1 MSLADE
7 RSRPRAERQT
17 PGPRLAESLAP
28 DRAAPPLSDELAARR
43 PQWRRRLLIGL
54 VALLAT
60 AAIGGGAKWWL
71 QARNWVSTD
80 DAFIDVHM
88 VQVSPQV
95 AGRVN
100 AVQVND
106 NQEVEAG
113 QPLVELDPADFQA
126 KLDQAVANQES
137 AAGQLAQAQA
147 QLAVSQAGLE
157 AAQAEVGVADA
168 NATNTATNLKR
179 SQELARVGSMAL
191 SRQQLDNDTASA
203 RSTAASLAAA
213 QHKVAVAAAQLA
225 LNKTQVT
232 TAEAGVRAAAAMV
245 EQARLNL
252 SYTEIRASLS
262 GRIASKNVAVGDYV
276 QVGQNLMALV
286 PDQIWVTANFKETD
300 LDHMRVGQP
309 VDIYVDAYPEKV
321 FHGHV
326 DSFQAGS
333 GAAFSLL
340 PPQNATGNYVKV
352 VQRVPVKIVFA
363 SLPGGHWLLG
373 PGMSVE
379 PYVKIR

>member
-7 RSRPRAERQT
+7 KPRPSAERQASVQ
-17 PGPRLAESLAP
+17 RLAEAFAP
-28 DRAAPPLSDELAARR
+28 DRSAPPQSADLAARR

-54 VALLAT
+54 VALLAM
-60 AAIGGGAKWWL
+60 AAIAGGAGWWL

-106 NQEVEAG
+106 NQEVLAG

-126 KLDQAVANQES
+126 KLDQAVANREG
-137 AAGQLAQAQA
+137 AGGQLAQAQA
-147 QLAVSQAGLE
+147 QLTVAQANLE
-157 AAQAEVGVADA
+157 AA
-168 NATNTATNLKR
+168 NLKR

-232 TAEAGVRAAAAMV
+232 TAEAGVRAAKAQV

-252 SYTEIRASLS
+252 SYTGIRASLS
-262 GRIASKNVAVGDYV
+262 GRIASKSVAVGDYV

-286 PDQIWVTANFKETD
+286 PDHVWVTANFKETD

-333 GAAFSLL
+333 GVAFSLL

-363 SLPGGHWLLG
+363 SPPGGHWLLG

>member
-1 MSLADE
+1 M
-7 RSRPRAERQT
+7 AERQAPVT
-17 PGPRLAESLAP
+17 RLAESFAP
-28 DRAAPPLSDELAARR
+28 DRAATPQLDDLAARR
-43 PQWRRRLLIGL
+43 PRWRRRLLIGL
-54 VALLAT
+54 VALLAI
-60 AAIGGGAKWWL
+60 AAIAGGVDWWL
-71 QARNWVSTD
+71 NARNWVSTD

-95 AGRVN
+95 AGRVS
-100 AVQVND
+100 AVLVND
-106 NQEVEAG
+106 NQEVQAG
-113 QPLVELDPADFQA
+113 QPLVEIDPADYQA
-126 KLDQAVANQES
+126 KLDQAVANQQS

-147 QLAVSQAGLE
+147 QLTVAQASLDQ
-157 AAQAEVGVADA
+157 AQAEVGVAEA
-168 NATNTATNLKR
+168 NATNAATNLKR

-191 SRQQLDNDTASA
+191 SRQQFDNDTATA

-213 QHKVAVAAAQLA
+213 QHKVAVADAQMA
-225 LNKTQVT
+225 LNKTQVG

-252 SYTEIRASLS
+252 SYTEIRASLA
-262 GRIASKNVAVGDYV
+262 GRIASKSVAVGDYV
-276 QVGQNLMALV
+276 QVGQSLMALV
-286 PDQIWVTANFKETD
+286 PDEIWVTANFKETD

-309 VDIYVDAYPEKV
+309 VDINVDAYPEKV

-363 SLPGGHWLLG
+363 SPPGGHWLLG
-373 PGMSVE
+373 PGMSVV

>member
-1 MSLADE
+1 MSLIDE
-7 RSRPRAERQT
+7 KPRPSAERQA
-17 PGPRLAESLAP
+17 PVERLAEQFAP
-28 DRAAPPLSDELAARR
+28 DRAAR
-43 PQWRRRLLIGL
+43 PQSDDLAIQRPRGRRLLIGL
-54 VALLAT
+54 VAVLAIIVI
-60 AAIGGGAKWWL
+60 AGGADWWL
-71 QARNWVSTD
+71 HARNWVSTD

-95 AGRVN
+95 AGRVS
-100 AVQVND
+100 AVPVHD
-106 NQEVEAG
+106 NQEVQAG
-113 QPLVELDPADFQA
+113 QPLVELDPADLQA
-126 KLDQAVANQES
+126 RLDQAVANQES
-137 AAGQLAQAQA
+137 AAGQLAQARA
-147 QLAVSQAGLE
+147 QLAVAQAGLDQ
-157 AAQAEVGVADA
+157 ARAEVGVADA
-168 NATNTATNLKR
+168 NATNAATNLKR

-191 SRQQLDNDTASA
+191 SRQQLDNDTANA

-213 QHKVAVAAAQLA
+213 QHKVAVADAQMA
-225 LNKTQVT
+225 LNRTQVAT
-232 TAEAGVRAAAAMV
+232 VEAGMRAAAAQV

-252 SYTEIRASLS
+252 SYTEIRASVA

-286 PDQIWVTANFKETD
+286 PDEVWVTANFKETD
-300 LDHMRVGQP
+300 LDQMRIGQP
-309 VDIYVDAYPEKV
+309 VDIYVDAYPGKV

-340 PPQNATGNYVKV
+340 PPQNATGNYVKI
-352 VQRVPVKIVFA
+352 VQRVPVKIVFDR
-363 SLPGGHWLLG
+363 LPGGHWLLG